1 MVLRKTRT
9 KTGAQIEFDLKLY
22 PMLLEEIARVSKET
36 RIGPMIISEHTGE
49 LLSRSA
55 DMLDFSAPLGLED
68 SA

>member
-36 RIGPMIISEHTGE
+36 RIGPMIISEHTRGSSW
-49 LLSRSA
+49 LVAQICSTS
-55 DMLDFSAPLGLED
+55 PLP
-68 SA
+68 